1 LAKDGLVAV
10 LDADGWRAT
19 VAAERK
25 EKGDGGRPS
34 GLYSAAVERES
45 DAQLLARPRRS
56 RRWHQAR
63 LEAVGSTPV
72 VSCLL
77 PCSIWRNYRITTDSI
92 FQITPKFSKELKNLQ
107 IQKLL
112 KNPIST
118 TLSIK
123 NFQIQLRF

>member
-1 LAKDGLVAV
+1 
-10 LDADGWRAT
+10 

-63 LEAVGSTPV
+63 LEAAGRTPA
-72 VSCLL
+72 VSWLL
-77 PCSIWRNYRITTDSI
+77 PCSIWRNYRIAADSI
-92 FQITPKFSKELKNLQ
+92 FQITTKFSKELENLR

-112 KNPIST
+112 KNPRST
-118 TLSIK
+118 TFSIK
-123 NFQIQLRF
+123 KF